1 MPKTDRKD
9 KIERF
14 VEEYLVDLNA
24 TQAYL
29 RSHPGVTDG
38 TARTESSKLLAKP
51 DIQDRIAAA
60 KLKRSNRTRVT
71 QDRIVRELARIAFV
85 DLRRAYDKRGELLA
99 VPDLPA
105 DVARAIAGVDVEDEY
120 DCEDGP
126 GGDKRW
132 TATRAKKLKLQSK
145 IRALEV
151 LLEHVKTTDGDGK
164 DLAETFAELA
174 AEAEDWEKNG
184 GDGGDE

>member
-1 MPKTDRKD
+1 MPKTNRTD
-9 KIERF
+9 KIDRF

-85 DLRRAYDKRGELLA
+85 DLRRAYG
-99 VPDLPA
+99 PDGALKHPKYLPA
-105 DVARAIAGVDVEDEY
+105 DLAHAIAGIEVDEILVGRAREHI
-120 DCEDGP
+120 
-126 GGDKRW
+126 GD
-132 TATRAKKLKLQSK
+132 TKKVKFHSK

-151 LLEHVKTTDGDGK
+151 LLEHVKTTDGNGNDRPVS
-164 DLAETFAELA
+164 FVELVKKA
-174 AEAEDWEKNG
+174 LEAKKARG
-184 GDGGDE
+184 G